1 MILPTE
7 IPSDLAVEIEGDLTP
22 EEFLAA
28 ARHFF
33 GYIQD
38 VARISLGADNY
49 AADWK
54 VRVREGSTIL
64 AVDPPTNIDQT
75 TIGQI
80 AARITSATKT
90 LAAGSMEFISIGES
104 ALNHIKALSAMT
116 IARGDERREIRL
128 WIKRTPVSVVPEIA
142 QTIREDWR
150 TDYNDYGTVEGK
162 LEAIQDSGGLKLR
175 IRDVLYNRAIN
186 CSLPNNLL
194 EKALGCFRSRVE
206 VSGLIHYRKNGIPI
220 NIEVATIEPLPNDDD
235 LPSASDVR
243 GIFKIPA

>member
-1 MILPTE
+1 MIEPAK

-22 EEFLAA
+22 DEFLAA

-38 VARISLGADNY
+38 IARNSLGAEY
-49 AADWK
+49 YGSDWK
-54 VRVREGSTIL
+54 VHVRDGCTIL
-64 AVDPPTNIDQT
+64 AVEPPANMDQT

-80 AARITSATKT
+80 AARASNAAKT
-90 LAAGSMEFISIGES
+90 LAAGSMESASIGES

-116 IARGDERREIRL
+116 VARGDRRHEIRL
-128 WIKRTPVSVVPEIA
+128 WLKKAPVAVVPEIA
-142 QTIREDWR
+142 QTILEDWR

-175 IRDVLYNRAIN
+175 IRDVLYSRAIN
-186 CSLPNNLL
+186 CYLPDNLL
-194 EKALGCFRSRVE
+194 EKALGSFRGRVE
-206 VSGLIHYRKNGIPI
+206 VSGLIHYRKNGAPI
-220 NIEVATIEPLPNDDD
+220 SIEVATIEPLPNDDD

-243 GIFKIPA
+243 GIFKISA